1 MSTPHTVIQD
11 VRFVVRMV
19 TVFLVAVALVG
30 ISAGPARLA
39 ARSANI
45 ELTIVLDPTTA
56 PMLSGTSQV
65 INNGPGEQTDPGI
78 DCDLAPYTNDDNQ
91 GSQTI
96 RYFNFVTNTDQL
108 VPGNGLDS
116 ISDVLGPIITF
127 TEGGPPGAVI
137 VLFNTATQSRTVV
150 PGFQNSHSVLGGTL
164 VVYENRSFS
173 PAPNESEISV
183 FDQSTNTVS
192 RLTDDLLFDRNP
204 AVSPT
209 GNAVVWEKCQNDG
222 LGCDIYSAI
231 QMAPG
236 LFSTT
241 ALTGVA
247 GEDRQPQTNGQIAV
261 YTSNRNGE
269 SDMYFQ
275 PVGGG
280 VETRLSVPGD
290 QRDVSIAGNLISFQ
304 STVPPNNNQFDVF
317 VYDISTS
324 LLYRVTNTPV
334 NETLN
339 EITKC
344 NGVARVVYAAP
355 AMDFNIFAFTFQL
368 PSSARKQIEDL
379 IELVES
385 FNLPHGTENSLLTKL
400 EDAIAA
406 IEASDIVTAC
416 DLLSAFINE
425 CQAQSGK
432 KLTTAQASQLTSS
445 ATRITTD
452 LGCQ

>member
-1 MSTPHTVIQD
+1 MSTPRTVIQD
-11 VRFVVRMV
+11 LRLLARTV

-30 ISAGPARLA
+30 ISARPSRVA
-39 ARSANI
+39 ALSATI
-45 ELTIVLDPTTA
+45 ETTVVLDTATA

-65 INNGPGEQTDPGI
+65 MNNGPGEQTDPAI

-91 GSQTI
+91 GSQSI
-96 RYFNFVTNTDQL
+96 RYFNFATNTDHV

-116 ISDVLGPIITF
+116 ISDVLGPVITF
-127 TEGGPPGAVI
+127 TEGGTSGAVI

-150 PGFQNSHSVLGGTL
+150 PGFQNSHSVLGGNL

-173 PAPNESEISV
+173 PDPNASEISV
-183 FDQSTNTVS
+183 FDQSANTVS
-192 RLTDDLLFDRNP
+192 RLTDDLLFDRHP

-209 GNAVVWEKCQNDG
+209 GNAIVWEKCQNNG

-231 QMAPG
+231 QTAPG

-269 SDMYFQ
+269 SDIYFQ
-275 PVGGG
+275 TVAGG
-280 VETRLSVPGD
+280 VETRLSIPGD
-290 QRDVSIAGNLISFQ
+290 QRDVSIAGNLISFE
-304 STVPPNNNQFDVF
+304 STVPPDNNQYDVF
-317 VYDISTS
+317 VYDINTG
-324 LLYRVTNTPV
+324 LLYRITNTPV

-339 EITKC
+339 EITTG

-355 AMDFNIFAFTFQL
+355 AMDFNVFAFTFE
-368 PSSARKQIEDL
+368 PPRPTTNQIEDL

-385 FNLPHGTENSLLTKL
+385 FNLPPGTENSLITKL

-406 IEASDIVTAC
+406 IEAADIVTAC

-432 KLTTAQASQLTSS
+432 KLTTAQASQLISS
-445 ATRITTD
+445 AIQITTD